1 MVSETDPNQKPES
14 GTKTVGV
21 RVPHEMYDEMVEA
34 AAADQRSVSSYLLS
48 LINRDLKMRNQL
60 IHQELDLT
68 TIVHKVA
75 DEVIRYRKTT
85 ENQQQK

>member
-1 MVSETDPNQKPES
+1 M
-14 GTKTVGV
+14 
-21 RVPHEMYDEMVEA
+21 PHEMYDEMVEA